1 MQRYRKVCSGCLLLT
16 IAALASPA
24 MGRLAF
30 ADSVPESIR
39 IQEKAEKAYESA
51 PVVPIE
57 RGNAHH
63 RDVKDDGEG
72 GDGGTG
78 GYEAL
83 PPQEPT
89 DAKHHN
95 KSK

>member
-1 MQRYRKVCSGCLLLT
+1 MQRYRKLRRGCLLLT
-16 IAALASPA
+16 VGASAIPA
-24 MGRLAF
+24 IGGLAF

-63 RDVKDDGEG
+63 RDLKDGGEG
-72 GDGGTG
+72 GDGGAG

-83 PPQEPT
+83 PPPEPQ
-89 DAKHHN
+89 APKHNNTN
-95 KSK
+95 K

>member
-1 MQRYRKVCSGCLLLT
+1 MQRYRKVRRGCVLLT
-16 IAALASPA
+16 VGALAIPA
-24 MGRLAF
+24 IGGLAF

-63 RDVKDDGEG
+63 RDLKDEDG

-78 GYEAL
+78 GSEAL
-83 PPQEPT
+83 PPPEPPA
-89 DAKHHN
+89 AKHN
-95 KSK
+95 KTNK